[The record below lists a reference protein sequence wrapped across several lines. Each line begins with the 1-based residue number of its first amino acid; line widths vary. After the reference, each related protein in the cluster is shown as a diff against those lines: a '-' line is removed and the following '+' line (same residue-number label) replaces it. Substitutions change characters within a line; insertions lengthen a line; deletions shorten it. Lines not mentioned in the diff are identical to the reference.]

1 MSPLMEGL
9 EGKVAIVTGGAT
21 GIGRAVAS
29 LLVHSGANV
38 LVVGRRA
45 DRLDETARALGAA
58 AFVRDVAD
66 EHAPEEIVA
75 AAVERFGRVD
85 LLCNNAGID
94 GAGQMLPDLPAESW
108 RQVLD
113 VNVTAAFRL
122 TQAFAAHVRGR
133 QAPGAIVN
141 VSSIN
146 GLVAERGFADYN
158 TSKGALLA
166 LTRSAAVD
174 LAADCIRANAVCPGY
189 VETEMTSGYL
199 RDPLAR
205 RRIEE
210 AVPLGRVGNPEEV
223 AAVVSFLLSDRSS
236 YVTGAVVTVDG
247 GRTAGFVGA
256 LE

>member
-1 MSPLMEGL
+1 MEGL
-9 EGKVAIVTGGAT
+9 EGKVAVVTGGAT

-29 LLVHSGANV
+29 LLIESGGKV

-45 DRLDETARALGAA
+45 DRLDETAHAIDAA
-58 AFVRDVAD
+58 AFVCDVAS
-66 EHAPEEIVA
+66 EHAPDEIVA
-75 AAVERFGRVD
+75 AAVERFGHVD

-94 GAGQMLPDLPAESW
+94 GAGELIADLPVESW
-108 RQVLD
+108 RTALD
-113 VNVTAAFRL
+113 VNVTAAFRVS
-122 TQAFAAHVRGR
+122 QALAAHLRGR
-133 QAPGAIVN
+133 NASGAIVK

-166 LTRSAAVD
+166 LTRSTAVD
-174 LAADCIRANAVCPGY
+174 LAVDGVRANAVCPGY

-199 RDPLAR
+199 RDPVDR
-205 RRIEE
+205 RRIEA
-210 AVPLGRVGNPEEV
+210 AVPLGRVGDPAEI
-223 AAVVSFLLSDRSS
+223 AAVVAFLLSDLSS
-236 YVTGAVVTVDG
+236 YVTGAIVTVDG

>member
-1 MSPLMEGL
+1 MEGL

-21 GIGRAVAS
+21 GIGRSLGS
-29 LLVHSGANV
+29 LLIGSGAKV

-45 DRLDETARALGAA
+45 DRLEEAARTLGAA
-58 AFVRDVAD
+58 AFVRDVAAED
-66 EHAPEEIVA
+66 APEEIVA

-85 LLCNNAGID
+85 LLCNNAAID
-94 GAGQMLPDLPAESW
+94 GAGRLLSDLPAESW
-108 RQVLD
+108 RHVLD

-133 QAPGAIVN
+133 NAGGAIVN

-146 GLVAERGFADYN
+146 GLVSERGFADYN

-174 LAADCIRANAVCPGY
+174 LAADGIRANAVCPGY

-199 RDPLAR
+199 HDPAAR
-205 RRIEE
+205 RRIEG
-210 AVPLGRVGNPEEV
+210 AVPLGRIGDPDEV
-223 AAVVSFLLSDRSS
+223 AAVIAFLLADLSS

>member
-1 MSPLMEGL
+1 MEGL

-29 LLVHSGANV
+29 LLIGSGANV

-45 DRLDETARALGAA
+45 NRLHEAAHTLGAA
-58 AFVRDVAD
+58 AFAHDVAS
-66 EHAPEEIVA
+66 EHAPEEIIA
-75 AAVERFGRVD
+75 AAVECFGRVD

-94 GAGQMLPDLPAESW
+94 GAGRMLADLPVESW
-108 RQVLD
+108 RHVLD
-113 VNVTAAFRL
+113 VNVTAAFRIS
-122 TQAFAAHVRGR
+122 QAFAAHVRQR
-133 QAPGAIVN
+133 KAAGAIVN

-174 LAADCIRANAVCPGY
+174 LAVDGIRANAVCPGY

-199 RDPLAR
+199 RDPGVR
-205 RRIEE
+205 RRIAE
-210 AVPLGRVGNPEEV
+210 AVPLGRVGDSEEV
-223 AAVVSFLLSDRSS
+223 AAVIAFLLSDRAS
-236 YVTGAVVTVDG
+236 YVTGAVITVDG

-256 LE
+256 LD

>member
-1 MSPLMEGL
+1 MEGL
-9 EGKVAIVTGGAT
+9 EGKVAVVTGGAT

-29 LLVHSGANV
+29 LLIDSGTNV

-45 DRLDETARALGAA
+45 DRLDEAAGALGAA
-58 AFVRDVAD
+58 AFARDVAA

-75 AAVERFGRVD
+75 AAVERFGHVD

-94 GAGQMLPDLPAESW
+94 GAGRMLSDLPVASW
-108 RQVLD
+108 RQVID
-113 VNVTAAFRL
+113 VNVTAAFRISR
-122 TQAFAAHVRGR
+122 AFATHVRERKAG
-133 QAPGAIVN
+133 GAIVN

-166 LTRSAAVD
+166 LTRSAAMD
-174 LAADCIRANAVCPGY
+174 LAADGIRANAVCPGY

-199 RDPLAR
+199 SDPIAR
-205 RRIEE
+205 RRVEE
-210 AVPLGRVGNPEEV
+210 AVPLRRVGGPEEI
-223 AAVVSFLLSDRSS
+223 AAVIAFLLSDLSS

-256 LE
+256 FE

>member
-1 MSPLMEGL
+1 MEGL
-9 EGKVAIVTGGAT
+9 EGKVAVVTGGAT
-21 GIGRAVAS
+21 GIGRSVGS
-29 LLVHSGANV
+29 LLIGSGAKV
-38 LVVGRRA
+38 IVVGRRA
-45 DRLDETARALGAA
+45 DRLEEAARTLGAE
-58 AFVRDVAD
+58 AFVGDVAAED
-66 EHAPEEIVA
+66 TPEEIVA
-75 AAVERFGRVD
+75 SAVKRFGRVD

-94 GAGQMLPDLPAESW
+94 GAGRLLADLPAESW
-108 RQVLD
+108 RHVLD

-122 TQAFAAHVRGR
+122 SQAFAAHVRRRNAG
-133 QAPGAIVN
+133 GAIVN

-166 LTRSAAVD
+166 LTRSTAVD
-174 LAADCIRANAVCPGY
+174 LAADGIRANAVCPGY

-199 RDPLAR
+199 EDPAAR
-205 RRIEE
+205 HRIEG
-210 AVPLGRVGNPEEV
+210 AVPLGRVGDPAEV
-223 AAVVSFLLSDRSS
+223 AAVIAFLLSDLSS

>member
-1 MSPLMEGL
+1 MEGL
-9 EGKVAIVTGGAT
+9 EGKVAVVTGGAT
-21 GIGRAVAS
+21 GIGRAVGS
-29 LLVHSGANV
+29 LLIGSGANV

-45 DRLDETARALGAA
+45 DRLKETARALGAA
-58 AFVRDVAD
+58 AFAHDVAT

-94 GAGQMLPDLPAESW
+94 GAGRLLADLPAESW
-108 RQVLD
+108 RHVLD
-113 VNVTAAFRL
+113 VNVTAAFRISP
-122 TQAFAAHVRGR
+122 AFTAHVRGR
-133 QAPGAIVN
+133 SAGGAIVN

-174 LAADCIRANAVCPGY
+174 LAADGIRANAVCPGY

-199 RDPLAR
+199 HDPVAR
-205 RRIEE
+205 RRIEG
-210 AVPLGRVGNPEEV
+210 AVPLGRVGDPEEV
-223 AAVVSFLLSDRSS
+223 AAVIAFLLSDLSS